1 MRIIAG
7 RCLMLALLIIVQTV
21 FLAVDALAGGFAIY
35 TQGAASLAQGD
46 AVIAHVEGPETV
58 FFNPALLNRLPGT
71 QIEIATTALFISR
84 DYANSFTSSDTS
96 SDQTFFPSTL
106 YLSQRINDRVSV
118 GFGIFNPFGLG
129 TDWGTSWEGRFLATK
144 SKMTTFTFNPVV
156 SVQVIPGFTAAAGIN
171 YLYVSTLEFNR
182 QLNLAPLG
190 LPEASQKF
198 EGDGDGWGV
207 NFGILIEPHKNI
219 AIGLAYRSMISASI
233 DGTVNNSLAPG
244 LPIQVSSLFPTT
256 AAHTKIKFPDQ
267 FHAGVAY
274 TGFAPLTVEAAV
286 RWEGW
291 SSFKQLQFNL
301 DQPVAG
307 TNVLVSERNWKDVTS
322 FLIGAKYQLSPTLG
336 LMAGYLYNPTP
347 VPDSTFEPSIPDAN
361 SNLLTLGFDYVWKNF
376 KIAAAYS
383 HQWLQQRQKANTIDD
398 NPLDGTFNVGTSAN
412 GTYKSNM
419 NMVAISVTYQF

>member
-1 MRIIAG
+1 MKTLAMRFFTFGILISA
-7 RCLMLALLIIVQTV
+7 LALLSAADTQ
-21 FLAVDALAGGFAIY
+21 AGGFAIY

-46 AVIAHVEGPETV
+46 AVVAHAEGPETI
-58 FFNPALLNRLPGT
+58 FFNPALLNKLPGS
-71 QIEIATTALFISR
+71 QIEVGTTALFISR
-84 DYANSFTSSDTS
+84 DFTSSLSGGQTS
-96 SDQTFFPSTL
+96 SDQTFFPSTM
-106 YLSQRINDRVSV
+106 YLSQKINDRVSL

-129 TDWGTSWEGRFLATK
+129 TDWGTDWQGRFLATK

-156 SVQVIPGFTAAAGIN
+156 SVQVVPGFTAAVGIN

-190 LPEASQKF
+190 LPEGSQRF

-207 NFGILIEPHKNI
+207 NFGVVIEPHKTVT
-219 AIGLAYRSMISASI
+219 IGLAYRSMISASI
-233 DGTVNNSLAPG
+233 NGTVNNSLAPG
-244 LPIQVSSLFPTT
+244 LPPQVLTLFPSSGARTS
-256 AAHTKIKFPDQ
+256 IKFPDQ
-267 FHAGVAY
+267 FHAGIAY
-274 TGFAPLTVEAAV
+274 TGFAPLTVEAAM

-322 FLIGAKYQLSPTLG
+322 FLIGAKYQVTPALG
-336 LMAGYLYNPTP
+336 LMAGYIYNPTP

-361 SNLLTLGFDYVWKNF
+361 SNLLTLGIDYEWKNF

-383 HQWLQQRQKANTIDD
+383 YQWLQQRQKANAIDD
-398 NPLDGTFNVGTSAN
+398 NPLDGTFNPATSAN
-412 GTYKSNM
+412 GSYKSNI
-419 NMVAISVTYQF
+419 NMAAISLTYRF